1 MATTTAIILI
11 GRTHPNSGGINPTH
25 MIQFTENDRPALILQ
40 EIGGSL
46 ETEVVIPTVEDTV
59 HDIYLTIAALVLKA
73 INPMKAVCNENRDS
87 LYDIFEMHER
97 RTLYSE
103 ARKAIEEY
111 NIKVVFNILH
121 GSHLL
126 SQTDV
131 IKTYPND
138 IEVTLPVL
146 LKEYNTWSGEIEL
159 NGFDS

>member
-11 GRTHPNSGGINPTH
+11 GRAHPNSGGINPTH
-25 MIQFTENDRPALILQ
+25 MLQFTENDRPALILH
-40 EIGGSL
+40 EIGSSS
-46 ETEVVIPTVEDTV
+46 EPEFVIPTVEDTV
-59 HDIYLTIAALVLKA
+59 HDIYLMIAALVLKA
-73 INPMKAVCNENRDS
+73 LSPLKALSSKNRDS
-87 LYDIFEMHER
+87 LYDIFDQHER
-97 RTLYSE
+97 QALYAE

-111 NIKVVFNILH
+111 NVKVVFNILH

-138 IEVTLPVL
+138 LEVTLPVF
-146 LKEYNTWSGEIEL
+146 LKEYNTWSGEIEF